1 MPLPLRPI
9 TDDDSQST
17 VVDSGRR
24 PSPQRPPG
32 IRASV
37 ITGGGQPLSPGS
49 VALPTDVAVVG
60 QVRAGPFLPPLSRRS
75 LPGSTPPPR
84 RSLPQV
90 KPITRPSFSRPT
102 RASFQQHHANRPSI
116 LASAAHVAQAA
127 QAVLSVVGNQ
137 PAPPKEPSI
146 RGGVRPSPLTRETS
160 SSGQQGGALGAG
172 RGASFKA
179 PAESA
184 GAGGR
189 VVGPPPMVRG
199 ASGRPVGSFRAPAA
213 AAPSS
218 GGGSGGGQ
226 SDDAAAADG
235 APGAA
240 AAAAAAGA
248 VAVYDAAVGGKQI
261 RASFGAR
268 RADKPLAEP
277 PQRRPSYLNKVPPAA
292 SERPTGAPSLVG
304 AGAVPT
310 GAGEK
315 PEPARRPSFN
325 RGRRVG

>member
-17 VVDSGRR
+17 VVESGRR
-24 PSPQRPPG
+24 PSPQRPAL
-32 IRASV
+32 RASV

-60 QVRAGPFLPPLSRRS
+60 QVRASPFLPTLSPRS
-75 LPGSTPPPR
+75 LPGSTSPPR

-146 RGGVRPSPLTRETS
+146 RGGVRPSPLTREA
-160 SSGQQGGALGAG
+160 SGQQGGARAG
-172 RGASFKA
+172 RGASFKV

-199 ASGRPVGSFRAPAA
+199 ASGRPAGSFHAA
-213 AAPSS
+213 AAPSGG
-218 GGGSGGGQ
+218 GGGSGGQ
-226 SDDAAAADG
+226 SDAAAADG
-235 APGAA
+235 APA

-248 VAVYDAAVGGKQI
+248 AAGAVCDAAVAGKQPT